1 MTQQDVR
8 VKMPLVAGERE
19 MLTGALDFQRA
30 TLLHKIN
37 GVSEEK
43 AREAV
48 NPPSTLTFLGLVK
61 HLGYV
66 ERWWFQA
73 VFTGKQDDE
82 LDFVEDDF
90 LLEPHDTLETIIA
103 FYKGEVEMSRR
114 ITEASSL
121 DDLSK
126 LEGFERNLRW
136 ILVHMIEET
145 ARHNGHADFL
155 REAIDGAT
163 GQ

>member
-1 MTQQDVR
+1 MAKNDER
-8 VKMPLVAGERE
+8 VKMPLVAQERE

-48 NPPSTLTFLGLVK
+48 MPPSTLSLLSLVK

-73 VFTGKQDDE
+73 VFEG
-82 LDFVEDDF
+82 
-90 LLEPHDTLETIIA
+90 
-103 FYKGEVEMSRR
+103 KGETVEF
-114 ITEASSL
+114 
-121 DDLSK
+121 
-126 LEGFERNLRW
+126 LEDEFQLEDRKS
-136 ILVHMIEET
+136 VV
-145 ARHNGHADFL
+145 
-155 REAIDGAT
+155 
-163 GQ
+163 

>member
-1 MTQQDVR
+1 LAEKDER
-8 VKMPLVAGERE
+8 VKMPLVASERG

-30 TLLHKIN
+30 TLLHKVN

-43 AREAV
+43 ARVAV
-48 NPPSTLTFLGLVK
+48 MPPSTLSLLALVK

-66 ERWWFQA
+66 ERWWFQS
-73 VFTGKQDDE
+73 VFEGKGE
-82 LDFVEDDF
+82 EVEYVEDEF
-90 LLEPHDTLETIIA
+90 VLEPGDTLEGAIR
-103 FYKGEVEMSRR
+103 FYNEETEKSRR
-114 ITEASSL
+114 ITAAASL
-121 DDLSK
+121 DDIARLG
-126 LEGFERNLRW
+126 GFERNLRW

-155 REAIDGAT
+155 REAIDGVT

>member
-1 MTQQDVR
+1 MPDKVER
-8 VKMPLVAGERE
+8 VKMPLDAPERE

-48 NPPSTLTFLGLVK
+48 MPPSTLSLLSLVK

-73 VFTGKQDDE
+73 VFAGKGE
-82 LDFVEDDF
+82 TVEFVEDDF
-90 LLEPHDTLETIIA
+90 QLEPGDTLESVTG
-103 FYKGEVEMSRR
+103 FYKAETEESRR
-114 ITEASSL
+114 ITAAAGL
-121 DDLSK
+121 DK
-126 LEGFERNLRW
+126 MAQLEGFERNLRW
-136 ILVHMIEET
+136 VLVHMIEET

-155 REAIDGAT
+155 REAIDGET